1 MKEKYYPWLL
11 LSVTSL
17 GVLLAT
23 LNLSTLNVALPV
35 VATHFHASGLAS
47 NWILL
52 SYMLVNT
59 IFILVFGKIADI
71 FGRRRLYL
79 FGLIE
84 FTIVSLLCGFAS
96 NVGVLI
102 MLR

>member
-1 MKEKYYPWLL
+1 VPEGRNVMKEKYYPWLL

-23 LNLSTLNVALPV
+23 LNLSTLNVALPEV
-35 VATHFHASGLAS
+35 TTHFQVGGLAS

-52 SYMLVNT
+52 SFMFVNT

-71 FGRRRLYL
+71 FGRRGMHLLGLL
-79 FGLIE
+79 F
-84 FTIVSLLCGFAS
+84 
-96 NVGVLI
+96 
-102 MLR
+102 